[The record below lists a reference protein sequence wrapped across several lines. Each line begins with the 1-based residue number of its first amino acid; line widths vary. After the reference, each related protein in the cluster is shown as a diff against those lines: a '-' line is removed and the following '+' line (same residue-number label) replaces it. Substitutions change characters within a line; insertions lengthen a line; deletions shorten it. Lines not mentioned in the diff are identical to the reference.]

1 MTPQGYHLD
10 TFVKPTYLCSTVND
24 FVQVLKQ
31 IQDEKKKIVNV
42 VADWTWENY
51 AKKHLEIWQYL
62 TKTKTLRE
70 LYKQQGKYMDG
81 FFSMLIENNNV

>member
-1 MTPQGYHLD
+1 M
-10 TFVKPTYLCSTVND
+10 CSTVND

>member
-1 MTPQGYHLD
+1 M
-10 TFVKPTYLCSTVND
+10 CSTVND

-31 IQDEKKKIVNV
+31 IQDEKKKIVNA